1 MHDVHNKILLTTTS
15 TVTYGNPSGDLEHKS
30 PLPSLLVGRTCRAR
44 QLALELFDTLE
55 WTRGHVHVGERH
67 KKGKGKAG
75 QQANALIA
83 LSSSFTAAREGGD
96 ISSGSWVVASSRH
109 TMVSHVDTGE
119 TVWRMVLRIQIDEA
133 RGASGTIEFRAAQG
147 DEVEPARREAKEG
160 SFERVEEDATVTESN
175 DLDDRDVV
183 VDTVA
188 GSSDDSGTHLALVVT
203 STTARGPTLPS
214 TDGGTGPNQ
223 LLSLVIGRFC
233 RTRAMDIQL
242 HNAEWSAGHIRVQ
255 ERHTR
260 EKDAADAADAAASST
275 PRRPARIDTGMIT
288 ASPSFAAAF
297 TDHDTIQESENGGD
311 RDGSTGAGAGA
322 GAGAAGTH
330 TPLRAAASPAA
341 RRLLMRSPLARGH
354 GRSLA
359 SALTEAADEPAAD
372 AAADSVAVDDVNVAV
387 DADGATAPADEE
399 EAAAAAAAK
408 KAEEEAVAA
417 KKAEEEAAAA
427 AKKAE
432 EEVAAAAAKKAEEEA
447 AAAAKKA
454 EEEAAAAAAKK
465 AEEEAAAAAAK
476 KAEEEAAA
484 AAAKKAEEEAAAAA
498 KKAAEE
504 AAAAAKKAE
513 EEAAAAAKKAEEE
526 AAAAAKKAAED
537 EAAADRKAEEDAAAA
552 AKKAAVEAAAA
563 SQRIQAETA
572 GAGAGA
578 GAGNAPDAASDVEHP
593 AVAARSMTM
602 SDESRA
608 LVTMYAVPR
617 AGACLPPRHG
627 GGACACTGT
636 RPTALWALW
645 RIPSWLRLGWIN
657 ATA

>member
-175 DLDDRDVV
+175 DLDGRDVV
-183 VDTVA
+183 VDSVA

-233 RTRAMDIQL
+233 RTRSMDIQL

-372 AAADSVAVDDVNVAV
+372 TAADSVAVDDVNVAV

-498 KKAAEE
+498 KKAE
-504 AAAAAKKAE
+504 
-513 EEAAAAAKKAEEE
+513 
-526 AAAAAKKAAED
+526 ED